1 MRSLFIL
8 FAFVWSS
15 LCFAQTEPE
24 RIPFEQFSGKKFT
37 KTLKTLNRTY
47 GYKFSF
53 NPDAIDEII
62 VPELGVDVIDIA
74 EYIRINL
81 KGSGFDFELIGDT
94 YVIVPLSDLI
104 ETTATVTRRN
114 FALSGEVRDRLSGES
129 LPFATVSIRGTAYST
144 TSNVEGRFTMLQVPT
159 DTAVI
164 EIQYLGYRPYMAR
177 LVPGFTKDVFIFEM
191 DRQERNL
198 PSVQITAPRQNFLK
212 IANGISQYSINP
224 NEISKLPNIGENDLF
239 AAIRWLPGVA
249 NGADNSSGFRIR
261 GGNSDEN
268 LMLFDGIT
276 VYHIDHLFGFL
287 SAFNANVVKNVRL
300 NKGGFDARFG
310 GRSSGLLEL
319 TGIDGDKK
327 NPHIQIEAN
336 MLSFN
341 VLAELPI
348 VEDKASLV
356 FAYRR
361 AFTTIIQSQTY
372 RNIFNNIFDSSVPNV
387 QSGGSDVFEGDN
399 QPQFYYYDLN
409 AKFNFNPTDKD
420 AISLSYYE
428 GQDDL
433 NIEFTGESDGIR
445 RISSDATRWGN
456 RGGSVKWSRKW
467 NKRLFSYLIYGTS
480 RYRSNLDAEVS
491 FFFSDDELFSR
502 RFFDQRINV
511 RDNTLRIDNTYEV
524 SSTTSIDFGY
534 WHTDYDV
541 ELQAQD
547 QDFIFQDSVQSATLD
562 AGYLQISQKLGK
574 LHIKAGVRGSYYTGN
589 NQYYLEP
596 RLSAQYRVSE
606 RMTLKA
612 AVGRYY
618 QMIRRLNERSLYFS
632 IPETWALSSESTV
645 PVLQSDHYIVGTNF
659 LLGPWELDLEAYHK
673 SERGTVDFLFP
684 EFGRSSG
691 RLDQFAVGGQKRI
704 FGADFLVKRSFMNQ
718 SLMLAYTLLRSQ
730 SKYENINGG
739 RYFQSQGAAA
749 HNGSLIYNLEHRRW
763 DFSAAFVLSSGRPYT
778 PVLGTYVVTLGNG
791 EQKQYVSIGGINSV
805 QLEWYHRLDISAG
818 YTIPLKKGILQM
830 GGSIYNVYNNLAVK
844 FIDYYEI
851 PEEDSPFY
859 TLGRREI
866 LTLGFT
872 PSLFLKLKL

>member
-1 MRSLFIL
+1 
-8 FAFVWSS
+8 
-15 LCFAQTEPE
+15 
-24 RIPFEQFSGKKFT
+24 
-37 KTLKTLNRTY
+37 
-47 GYKFSF
+47 
-53 NPDAIDEII
+53 
-62 VPELGVDVIDIA
+62 
-74 EYIRINL
+74 
-81 KGSGFDFELIGDT
+81 
-94 YVIVPLSDLI
+94 
-104 ETTATVTRRN
+104 
-114 FALSGEVRDRLSGES
+114 
-129 LPFATVSIRGTAYST
+129 
-144 TSNVEGRFTMLQVPT
+144 
-159 DTAVI
+159 
-164 EIQYLGYRPYMAR
+164 
-177 LVPGFTKDVFIFEM
+177 
-191 DRQERNL
+191 
-198 PSVQITAPRQNFLK
+198 
-212 IANGISQYSINP
+212 
-224 NEISKLPNIGENDLF
+224 
-239 AAIRWLPGVA
+239 
-249 NGADNSSGFRIR
+249 
-261 GGNSDEN
+261 
-268 LMLFDGIT
+268 MLFDGIT

-327 NPHIQIEAN
+327 NPHIQLEAN

-399 QPQFYYYDLN
+399 QPEFYYYDLN

-433 NIEFTGESDGIR
+433 NIEFAGESDGIR

-524 SSTTSIDFGY
+524 SSVTSIDFGY
-534 WHTDYDV
+534 WRTDYQVD
-541 ELQAQD
+541 LQAQD

-562 AGYLQISQKLGK
+562 AGYFQINRKLGR
-574 LHIKAGVRGSYYTGN
+574 LDVKAGLRSSYYTGTS
-589 NQYYLEP
+589 QFYLEP

-606 RMTLKA
+606 KMTLKA
-612 AVGRYY
+612 AVGRYN

-632 IPETWALSSESTV
+632 IPETWALSSESTI
-645 PVLQSDHYIVGTNF
+645 PVLQSDHYIIGTTF
-659 LLGPWELDLEAYHK
+659 MLGPWELDVEAYHK

-691 RLDQFAVGGQKRI
+691 RLDQFAVDGQKRI

-718 SLMLAYTLLRSQ
+718 SLMFAYTLLSAQ
-730 SKYENINGG
+730 SKYDNINGG

-749 HNGSLIYNLEHRRW
+749 HNGSLIYNLEYRRW

-818 YTIPLKKGILQM
+818 YTIPLKNGILQL